1 MAKTDDFKNQRS
13 DKFSLV
19 LYESEVPLLKSAKNI
34 VSKLEENI
42 WTLNFIA
49 CIKHDQDINE
59 ETKQLKTIHYHL
71 VVDFNGNY
79 RVGTIMNWLT
89 DIFHINENQISIQ
102 KCTSLEMQTRY
113 LCHVDDFDKYQ
124 YDPQDIVSSDLSKVR
139 KWYEKIFIKDLEDCV
154 QAVKRRHYDL
164 ETIMTE
170 VANYDKWRKY
180 INDLII
186 NHQRQNRY

>member
-1 MAKTDDFKNQRS
+1 MGKTEDFKNQRS

-19 LYESEVPLLKSAKNI
+19 LNESEVPLLKNAKNI

-42 WTLNFIA
+42 WTLNFVA
-49 CIKHDQDINE
+49 CIKHDKDINE
-59 ETKQLKTIHYHL
+59 ETQQLKTIHYHL

-79 RVGTIMNWLT
+79 RVGTIINWLT

-124 YDPQDIVSSDLSKVR
+124 YDPQDIVSSDLGKVR

-186 NHQRQNRY
+186 NHNRTSRY